1 MARPESHKD
10 IKEEDKFTQI
20 ARFEIDKI
28 ITHPILLKHY
38 TTLLEAVHKMGGTS
52 DKNYNSVDL
61 DIPKNH
67 KQLDEQLKSD
77 QYYWDDYEKLYRKAL
92 AGDSVDPIPE
102 YRRGS
107 LKEWAEKEGL
117 PDPFDP
123 FVANNEDIK
132 ELRREMGL
140 DNDES

>member
-1 MARPESHKD
+1 M
-10 IKEEDKFTQI
+10 
-20 ARFEIDKI
+20 FEIDKI
-28 ITHPILLKHY
+28 ITHPALLKHY
-38 TTLLEAVHKMGGTS
+38 TVLLEAVHKMGGTS

-61 DIPKNH
+61 DIPKND

-77 QYYWDDYEKLYRKAL
+77 QYYWDDYEKLYRTAL

-102 YRRGS
+102 YRRSS
-107 LKEWAEKEGL
+107 LREWAEKEGL

-123 FVANNEDIK
+123 FVANNEDIQQM
-132 ELRREMGL
+132 RREMGL